1 MKEEGLGGVERC
13 KAESE
18 GISLKVS
25 RWRGEEKEKGRR
37 EDTDQFG

>member
-1 MKEEGLGGVERC
+1 MERY

-37 EDTDQFG
+37 VIDQFG